1 MHSLVS
7 LNCYLQQSDTC
18 TYYRVLRLTA
28 VKTGTDK
35 NAKSS
40 VVYLDSYR
48 SPISWNDCCLIIIT
62 STSST
67 AL

>member
-48 SPISWNDCCLIIIT
+48 SPIS
-62 STSST
+62 
-67 AL
+67 